1 MKISEKTFRVLKD
14 TTVNSGIYTGSYSK
28 GDLIPDPNCEENG
41 GVLSGG
47 RCRFLYGNRFNV
59 VNDETHNKLYFSA
72 TSETTEVFLNS
83 SLILSRVEVNDN
95 PQSPSYP
102 ALPFLGRPI
111 QPSQAGNPFGVSVLW
126 FGRPL
131 GSEFPSPLSPK
142 DIFQY
147 HWSNQIIFN
156 LNELKVKKFIRDK
169 KHCID

>member
-1 MKISEKTFRVLKD
+1 MNHLDRSPLSAAESPGIAELALSRLGKTFRVLQD

-111 QPSQAGNPFGVSVLW
+111 QASQAGNPFGVPVRG
-126 FGRPL
+126 FGA
-131 GSEFPSPLSPK
+131 S
-142 DIFQY
+142 
-147 HWSNQIIFN
+147 
-156 LNELKVKKFIRDK
+156 KV
-169 KHCID
+169 C